1 MKKIR
6 ILLVDDHELLRFG
19 LSTLLQFQKDMEVVG
34 GAENGAEALDLVRQ
48 LKPDVV
54 VMDLMMPQM
63 DGVESTQR
71 ILAELPATRIMLLTS
86 FGTAA
91 DVIRAI
97 RAGAVGALV
106 KDSPNDKLIAAI
118 RNVAAGKQAFSP
130 EIKKMI
136 DTEPPP
142 PDFTSRQLEVL
153 NAVTRG
159 FTNADIA
166 DILHIS
172 PDAVKQHIISICEK
186 LGAANRAEA
195 VAIALRKHLLK
206 I

>member
-6 ILLVDDHELLRFG
+6 IILVDDHELLRFG
-19 LSTLLQFQKDMEVVG
+19 LTMLIQFHKDMEIVG
-34 GAENGAEALDLVRQ
+34 GAENGAEAVTLVRK

-63 DGVESTQR
+63 DGVESTRR
-71 ILAELPATRIMLLTS
+71 ILAELPDTRILLLTS

-97 RAGAVGALV
+97 RAGAAGALV
-106 KDSPNDKLIAAI
+106 KDTPNDRLIVAI
-118 RNVAAGKQAFSP
+118 RDVTAGKRVLSP
-130 EIKKMI
+130 EIRKMI

-153 NAVTRG
+153 NAITRG

-172 PDAVKQHIISICEK
+172 PDAVKQHIISICTK
-186 LGAANRAEA
+186 LGAANRSEA

-206 I
+206 T

>member
-6 ILLVDDHELLRFG
+6 ILVVDDHELLRFG

-34 GAENGAEALDLVRQ
+34 GAENGAEALGLARQ

-71 ILAELPATRIMLLTS
+71 ILAEPPATRIMLLTS

-97 RAGAVGALV
+97 RAWAVGALV
-106 KDSPNDKLIAAI
+106 KDSPNDELIAAI
-118 RNVAAGKQAFSP
+118 RNVAAGKQVFSP

-142 PDFTSRQLEVL
+142 PDFTSRQLEIL
-153 NAVTRG
+153 NAITRG

-172 PDAVKQHIISICEK
+172 PDAVKQHIISICTK
-186 LGAANRAEA
+186 LGAANRSEA

>member
-6 ILLVDDHELLRFG
+6 IILVDDHELLRFG
-19 LSTLLQFQKDMEVVG
+19 LTMLLQFQKDMEIVG
-34 GAENGAEALDLVRQ
+34 GAGNGAEAVPLVRK

-63 DGVESTQR
+63 DGVESTRR
-71 ILAELPATRIMLLTS
+71 ILAELPDTRILLLTS

-97 RAGAVGALV
+97 RAGAAGALV
-106 KDSPNDKLIAAI
+106 KDTPNDRLIAAI
-118 RNVAAGKQAFSP
+118 RDVAAGKRVFSP
-130 EIKKMI
+130 EIRKMI

-172 PDAVKQHIISICEK
+172 PDAVKQHIISICTK
-186 LGAANRAEA
+186 LGAANRSEA

>member
-206 I
+206 M

>member
-6 ILLVDDHELLRFG
+6 ILVVDDHELLRFG

-34 GAENGAEALDLVRQ
+34 GAENGEEALGLARQ

-106 KDSPNDKLIAAI
+106 KDSPNDELIAAI
-118 RNVAAGKQAFSP
+118 RNVAAGKQVFSP

-142 PDFTSRQLEVL
+142 PDFTSRQLEIL
-153 NAVTRG
+153 NAITRG

-172 PDAVKQHIISICEK
+172 PDAVKQHIISICTK
-186 LGAANRAEA
+186 LGAANRSEA

>member
-6 ILLVDDHELLRFG
+6 ILVVDDHELLRFG
-19 LSTLLQFQKDMEVVG
+19 LSTLLQFQKDMEVVS
-34 GAENGAEALDLVRQ
+34 GAENGAEALGLARQ

-106 KDSPNDKLIAAI
+106 KDSPNDELIAAI
-118 RNVAAGKQAFSP
+118 RNVAAGKQVFSP

-142 PDFTSRQLEVL
+142 PDFTSRQLEIL
-153 NAVTRG
+153 NAITRG

-172 PDAVKQHIISICEK
+172 PDAVKQHIISICTK
-186 LGAANRAEA
+186 LGAANRSEA

>member
-186 LGAANRAEA
+186 LGAATRAEA

>member
-6 ILLVDDHELLRFG
+6 ILVVDDHELLRFG

-34 GAENGAEALDLVRQ
+34 GAENGAEALGLARQ

-106 KDSPNDKLIAAI
+106 KDSPNDELIAAI
-118 RNVAAGKQAFSP
+118 RNVAAGKQVFSP

-142 PDFTSRQLEVL
+142 PDFTSRQLEIL
-153 NAVTRG
+153 NAITRG

-172 PDAVKQHIISICEK
+172 PDAVKQHIISICTK
-186 LGAANRAEA
+186 LGAANRSEA

>member
-6 ILLVDDHELLRFG
+6 ILVVDDHELLRFG

-34 GAENGAEALDLVRQ
+34 GAENGAEALGLARQ

-106 KDSPNDKLIAAI
+106 KDSPNDELIAAI
-118 RNVAAGKQAFSP
+118 RNVAAGKQVFSP

-142 PDFTSRQLEVL
+142 PDFTSRQLEIL
-153 NAVTRG
+153 NAITRG

-172 PDAVKQHIISICEK
+172 PDAVKQHIISICTK
-186 LGAANRAEA
+186 LGAANRSEA
-195 VAIALRKHLLK
+195 GAIALRKHLLK
-206 I
+206 S

>member
-6 ILLVDDHELLRFG
+6 IILVDDHELLRFG
-19 LSTLLQFQKDMEVVG
+19 LTMLLQFQKDMEIVG
-34 GAENGAEALDLVRQ
+34 GAGNGAEAVPLVRK

-63 DGVESTQR
+63 DGVESTRR
-71 ILAELPATRIMLLTS
+71 ILAELPDTRILLLTS

-97 RAGAVGALV
+97 RAGAAGALV
-106 KDSPNDKLIAAI
+106 KDTPNDRLIVAI
-118 RNVAAGKQAFSP
+118 RDVAAGKRVLSP
-130 EIKKMI
+130 EIRKMI

-153 NAVTRG
+153 NAITRG

-172 PDAVKQHIISICEK
+172 PDAVKQHIISICTK
-186 LGAANRAEA
+186 LGAANRSEA

>member
-1 MKKIR
+1 MKRIR
-6 ILLVDDHELLRFG
+6 ILVVDDHELLRFG

-34 GAENGAEALDLVRQ
+34 GAENGAEALGLARQ

-106 KDSPNDKLIAAI
+106 KDSPNDELIAAI
-118 RNVAAGKQAFSP
+118 RNVAAGKQVFSP

-142 PDFTSRQLEVL
+142 PDFTSRQLEIL
-153 NAVTRG
+153 NAITRG

-172 PDAVKQHIISICEK
+172 PDAVKQHIISICTK
-186 LGAANRAEA
+186 LGAANRSEA